1 MRRID
6 LLFGTAEGYQ
16 KTDIPTIWPLVASGE
31 SGCKLQAVADRSAAY
46 WHWEWVSEGGLVS
59 GSI

>member
-46 WHWEWVSEGGLVS
+46 WH
-59 GSI
+59 